1 VILGL
6 FSVPKSRDFVIE
18 NAQPGSG
25 IRGLGIA
32 GLHCNR
38 YLYVS
43 ELDGPEEVKVERDEC
58 EQEGGDDGEGARTST
73 NGAGAQR
80 VTDDHVSLH
89 RHTDDQPDRVVASL
103 TSRTASAVKQ
113 LTFTQSQVPDGRPF

>member
-1 VILGL
+1 
-6 FSVPKSRDFVIE
+6 
-18 NAQPGSG
+18 
-25 IRGLGIA
+25 
-32 GLHCNR
+32 LHCNR

-58 EQEGGDDGEGARTST
+58 EQEGDDDGEGARTST
-73 NGAGAQR
+73 DDAGAQR